1 MFCADQIG
9 PNDQETNVVRKEGE
23 SVTLKCS
30 YETSSQYIWLY
41 WYRQYP
47 NGALQYLLLK
57 GARQRSNS
65 DTVDRRFKS
74 ITFWSSTELS
84 VTELKLADTAL
95 YYCAFRDVRAH

>member
-1 MFCADQIG
+1 MKQAANIFGSTGTDSIS
-9 PNDQETNVVRKEGE
+9 TV
-23 SVTLKCS
+23 
-30 YETSSQYIWLY
+30 
-41 WYRQYP
+41 
-47 NGALQYLLLK
+47 ALQYLLLK

-95 YYCAFRDVRAH
+95 YYCALRDVRAQ